1 MWLFRGA
8 QSAVFYYA
16 TCTPCASSKDRRRRR
31 KDAARTHREPVL
43 NNANNDLVTDQPPAI
58 VFQQPV
64 PFSTNSYW
72 EEEIALGP
80 GPPARRAGRRN
91 TNNSHNNNNN
101 NHKKNG
107 KNGKNGKKRKKNHA
121 AGSRGSSSTDS
132 PTIAGATAQTLSQE
146 STLQNGMGVIAGAVS
161 GVLEDLVPSR
171 KELGD
176 RWNRIRYQ
184 REDEE
189 LWGGGGGGGSASGS
203 GTGEEV
209 KGSSIGLSG
218 RGRADTGSSAKYYV
232 ARNPAIND
240 LHPPVVCGP
249 VSRAETRWMLQP
261 PPSAKVME
269 GKVRSTPSVSARD
282 GRFGSFERVAVSGR
296 NGNGNQNT
304 EKGEGASASPQ
315 RRQRLQQMQR
325 QGDGQLDGCYCPHLS
340 ARIEQHHHPLRDS
353 LRSSRRRD
361 KPPLIH
367 MGSDHIFS
375 LPPLS
380 TEDVVL
386 VSPRPGFAS
395 VTTGSKHAPTHPDHH
410 HHHNNTNNTSSVQP
424 SSAPPPSWQ
433 WPWKPIEDSKQPP
446 PLPQSQ
452 PQSRPTSKATA
463 DSGKAFS
470 IQQHQPEKLHTA
482 WPSSTLDIALKPHE
496 LVRSVQVEVSS
507 PETAYFYD
515 IDDDDD
521 DDYDGDYE
529 GCDCD
534 GNGEKQLGMRRHGP
548 AIRPWRW
555 SMDI

>member
-8 QSAVFYYA
+8 QSAIFYYA

-43 NNANNDLVTDQPPAI
+43 HNPANNDLVTDQPPAI

-91 TNNSHNNNNN
+91 TNNSYSNNN
-101 NHKKNG
+101 NHHPNG
-107 KNGKNGKKRKKNHA
+107 KNGKNNKKRKKNHD
-121 AGSRGSSSTDS
+121 AGSQGNSSIDS
-132 PTIAGATAQTLSQE
+132 PAVVGATVQTLSQE

-184 REDEE
+184 REDEV
-189 LWGGGGGGGSASGS
+189 LWGGGGSPSSGGP
-203 GTGEEV
+203 GEEF
-209 KGSSIGLSG
+209 KGSSVGLSG

-232 ARNPAIND
+232 AKNPAIND

-269 GKVRSTPSVSARD
+269 GKVRSTTSVSARD
-282 GRFGSFERVAVSGR
+282 RRFGSFERVAVSGR
-296 NGNGNQNT
+296 NGSA
-304 EKGEGASASPQ
+304 EEGERASSPP
-315 RRQRLQQMQR
+315 RRKQRLQQMQR
-325 QGDGQLDGCYCPHLS
+325 QGDGQLDGCPCAPLS
-340 ARIEQHHHPLRDS
+340 ARIEQQHPLKDS
-353 LRSSRRRD
+353 LRNGRRRD
-361 KPPLIH
+361 KPPPIGK
-367 MGSDHIFS
+367 GSDHSFS

-380 TEDVVL
+380 TEDVLL
-386 VSPRPGFAS
+386 VSPLPVFAS
-395 VTTGSKHAPTHPDHH
+395 VTPGPKHAPTHPDHQH
-410 HHHNNTNNTSSVQP
+410 DHININTSSSVKP
-424 SSAPPPSWQ
+424 SSTPPPSWQ

-446 PLPQSQ
+446 LPQSQ
-452 PQSRPTSKATA
+452 PQSRPASKATA
-463 DSGKAFS
+463 DSGKTFS
-470 IQQHQPEKLHTA
+470 IQQHQPKKLHTA
-482 WPSSTLDIALKPHE
+482 WPSSTLDIALKPHDV
-496 LVRSVQVEVSS
+496 VRSVQVEVSS

-515 IDDDDD
+515 VDDDDD
-521 DDYDGDYE
+521 DDYDSDYA

-534 GNGEKQLGMRRHGP
+534 GNGEKQRGMRRRHDP
-548 AIRPWRW
+548 AARPWRW

>member
-16 TCTPCASSKDRRRRR
+16 TCTPCASSKDRRRRK
-31 KDAARTHREPVL
+31 KDAARTHREAVRH
-43 NNANNDLVTDQPPAI
+43 NAANNDLVTDQPPAI

-91 TNNSHNNNNN
+91 TNNSYNNNN
-101 NHKKNG
+101 NHQNG
-107 KNGKNGKKRKKNHA
+107 KNGKNGKNNKKRKKDHD
-121 AGSRGSSSTDS
+121 AGSQGGSSIDS
-132 PTIAGATAQTLSQE
+132 PAVAGATAQTLSQE
-146 STLQNGMGVIAGAVS
+146 STLQNGMGVIADAVS
-161 GVLEDLVPSR
+161 GVLDDLVPSR

-184 REDEE
+184 REDEV
-189 LWGGGGGGGSASGS
+189 LWGGGDGGASSGGQ
-203 GTGEEV
+203 GEEV
-209 KGSSIGLSG
+209 KGSSVGLSG

-249 VSRAETRWMLQP
+249 VSRTETRWMLQP

-269 GKVRSTPSVSARD
+269 GKVRSTASASARD
-282 GRFGSFERVAVSGR
+282 RMFGSFERVAVSGG
-296 NGNGNQNT
+296 NGNGNG
-304 EKGEGASASPQ
+304 EEGEGEGASASPR

-325 QGDGQLDGCYCPHLS
+325 QGDGQLDGCPCPRLS
-340 ARIEQHHHPLRDS
+340 ARIEQQHPFRDS

-361 KPPLIH
+361 KPPPIH
-367 MGSDHIFS
+367 EGSDHFFS
-375 LPPLS
+375 PPPLS

-386 VSPRPGFAS
+386 VSPRPAFPSA
-395 VTTGSKHAPTHPDHH
+395 TTGSKQAS
-410 HHHNNTNNTSSVQP
+410 NNNSSVKP
-424 SSAPPPSWQ
+424 SSTPPPSWQ
-433 WPWKPIEDSKQPP
+433 WPWKPTEDSEQP

-463 DSGKAFS
+463 DSGKSFS

-482 WPSSTLDIALKPHE
+482 WPSSTLDIALKPHD
-496 LVRSVQVEVSS
+496 LVRSLQVEVSS

-534 GNGEKQLGMRRHGP
+534 GNGEKQQGMRRP

-555 SMDI
+555 SMDV